1 MATKEQEKPRSSRG
15 RARRKSEQPQS
26 KGSKSSNP
34 VIRYFQE
41 TADELRK
48 VSWPEQDEAIR
59 LAMIVLVT
67 MFISIVF
74 LGGFDFIFQRLLRPL
89 LSLGA

>member
-1 MATKEQEKPRSSRG
+1 VATKEQEKPASSRR
-15 RARRKSEQPQS
+15 RARRKSEPPQS

-41 TADELRK
+41 TAEELRK
-48 VSWPEQDEAIR
+48 VSWPEQDEATR
-59 LAMIVLVT
+59 LALIVLVT
-67 MFISIVF
+67 MIISIIF
-74 LGGFDFIFQRLLRPL
+74 LGGFDFIFQQLLRPL